1 MPQFKHC
8 VVCFSNIYNRELP
21 ERRVRDYDNLE
32 LKRLLDVAASFM
44 LVDDSGL
51 WCGGRRGGLLL
62 GGVNGGGLG
71 GCGPDCAVGDVPPS
85 HTNEP
90 ALEKAAGGTGSSLV

>member
-21 ERRVRDYDNLE
+21 TRRVRDYDNLE

-51 WCGGRRGGLLL
+51 WCDAYHTTELGETDCTRISIKGR
-62 GGVNGGGLG
+62 
-71 GCGPDCAVGDVPPS
+71 
-85 HTNEP
+85 
-90 ALEKAAGGTGSSLV
+90 EKVLDSIADL